1 MNRTDEGQNRGTIMK
16 EAEVRAAAIAS
27 MKRKTEAH
35 GYDGGASRVGYR
47 QAPPD
52 KKGMSNDSRGGEADH
67 AADGSRGVLGE
78 LGNRQRLPIE
88 PIRMS
93 GHALDSGREMGPHME
108 GLRAEDEEGKASRD
122 TSGYMPIV
130 RPPSAI
136 RPANWD
142 HMSRQQRKHWKTHHR
157 SS

>member
-1 MNRTDEGQNRGTIMK
+1 MK

-35 GYDGGASRVGYR
+35 GYDRGTSRVGYR

-52 KKGMSNDSRGGEADH
+52 KKGMGNGSRGGQAGH

-108 GLRAEDEEGKASRD
+108 GVRAEDEEGKAHCEITGSAPN
-122 TSGYMPIV
+122 TI
-130 RPPSAI
+130 RPPLPDRQTGNPCRGNDEGTENVTI
-136 RPANWD
+136 CQ
-142 HMSRQQRKHWKTHHR
+142 SRG
-157 SS
+157 